1 MNSHLPTPVDLNR
14 RDFIRGGSLA
24 TLMTM
29 LGGVELRAADAPKG
43 AGGKSSGP
51 KVKCGII
58 GLGSWG
64 REILGT
70 LQRQAEAEVVS
81 LCDTYGVMLR
91 RAAGNVPGAS
101 SSDDYRKMLE
111 DKSVQAVFIATPSH
125 LHKDIA
131 IAALQAG
138 KHVYCEAP
146 MATTIEDAKAIAQA
160 ARGTAGQV
168 FQPGM
173 VLRSDPQ
180 RHFLLSF
187 IRTGATGKDVMT
199 RAQWHKKQSWRA
211 TSSNPDRE
219 KEINWRLSKDVS
231 LGLAGEVGIHAL
243 DSMAWLLKGLPKA
256 VTGFGGII
264 HWTDGR
270 QVPDTIQAVLE
281 FPGNIQGIYDAT
293 LANSFDGEYDVLL
306 GTDAAVMMRGNKAWL
321 FKEVDSPL
329 LGWEVYARK
338 DVFYKET
345 GIALVANASKATA
358 SEDNVEP
365 PPFTNTPLAFALE
378 AFLSNVN
385 EVAGGVED
393 FTATYD
399 AADKKALAKH
409 IAGLKMQ
416 HAATWKEGLEAAVV
430 AIKTNEAIL
439 GSKRIAFEKDWF
451 ELV

>member
-1 MNSHLPTPVDLNR
+1 MNSRLPAPADLNR
-14 RDFIRGGSLA
+14 RDFLRGSSIA

-29 LGGVELRAADAPKG
+29 LGGVELRAADAPGG
-43 AGGKSSGP
+43 AETKPSGP

-58 GLGSWG
+58 GLGAWG

-70 LQRQAEAEVVS
+70 LQRQAEAEIVS

-91 RAAGNVPGAS
+91 RAAGNVPGATS
-101 SSDDYRKMLE
+101 VDDYRKVLE

-125 LHKDIA
+125 LHKDIVL
-131 IAALQAG
+131 AALQAG

-146 MATTIEDAKAIAQA
+146 MATTMEDLKTIAKA
-160 ARGTAGQV
+160 ARDAVGQV

-180 RHFLLSF
+180 RHFLLAF

-199 RAQWHKKQSWRA
+199 RAQWHKKQSWRF
-211 TSSNPDRE
+211 TSANPDRE

-243 DSMAWLLKGLPKA
+243 DSMMWLLKDLPKA
-256 VTGFGGII
+256 VSGFGGVI

-281 FPGNIQGIYDAT
+281 FPGNVQGIYDAT
-293 LANSFDGEYDVLL
+293 LGNSFDGDYELLL

-345 GIALVANASKATA
+345 GIALVANASKVTEAEA
-358 SEDNVEP
+358 NVEP
-365 PPFTNTPLAFALE
+365 PPFTNTPLAFALA
-378 AFLSNVN
+378 AFLSNVG
-385 EVAGGVED
+385 EVAGAVED

-409 IAGLKMQ
+409 VAGLKLQ
-416 HAATWKEGLEAAVV
+416 PAATWKEGLQAAVV

-439 GSKRIAFEKDWF
+439 GSKRIPFQKEWF
-451 ELV
+451 ELA

>member
-1 MNSHLPTPVDLNR
+1 
-14 RDFIRGGSLA
+14 
-24 TLMTM
+24 
-29 LGGVELRAADAPKG
+29 VELRAAEAP
-43 AGGKSSGP
+43 AAKSSGP

-58 GLGSWG
+58 GLGAWG

-91 RAAGNVPGAS
+91 RAAGNTPGAAS
-101 SSDDYRKMLE
+101 VDDYRKMLE

-125 LHKDIA
+125 QHKDIV
-131 IAALQAG
+131 IEALQAG

-146 MATTIEDAKAIAQA
+146 MATTIDDAKAIAKA
-160 ARGTAGQV
+160 ARGAVGQV
-168 FQPGM
+168 FQPGLS
-173 VLRSDPQ
+173 LRSDPQ
-180 RHFLLSF
+180 RHFLLAF
-187 IRTGATGKDVMT
+187 IRTGATGKHVMT
-199 RAQWHKKQSWRA
+199 RAQWHKKQSWRQ

-219 KEINWRLSKDVS
+219 REINWRLSKDVS
-231 LGLAGEVGIHAL
+231 LGLAGEIGIHAM
-243 DSMAWLLKGLPKA
+243 DSMSWLLKDLPKA
-256 VTGFGGII
+256 VTGFGSVI
-264 HWTDGR
+264 HWNDGR

-281 FPGNIQGIYDAT
+281 FPGGVQGIYDAT
-293 LANSFDGEYDVLL
+293 LANSFDGDYDLLL
-306 GTDAAVMMRGNKAWL
+306 GSDAAVMMRGNKAWL

-358 SEDNVEP
+358 AEDNVEP
-365 PPFTNTPLAFALE
+365 PPFTNTPLAFSLE
-378 AFLSNVN
+378 AFLANCN
-385 EVAGGVED
+385 EVSGGVED

-399 AADKKALAKH
+399 AADKQALAKH

-430 AIKTNEAIL
+430 AIKTNEAIV
-439 GSKRIAFEKDWF
+439 GSKKIAFQKEWF
-451 ELV
+451 ELA